1 MSTLSQYTG
10 FLLSLGNKEINLNSD
25 SFKIMLVGSSYTP
38 DKSHRYLSAVSG
50 EISGTGY
57 TSGGKVLTNIS
68 FKVNAD
74 GSTYTWKADSV
85 TYENLTADSIRY
97 SVVYDNTPSSAGQKP
112 LIAYFDFGKNLN
124 VSCADV
130 TIAWN
135 DKGIITITV

>member
-1 MSTLSQYTG
+1 M
-10 FLLSLGNKEINLNSD
+10 
-25 SFKIMLVGSSYTP
+25 
-38 DKSHRYLSAVSG
+38 SAVSG

-85 TYENLTADSIRY
+85 TYENLTADNIRY
-97 SVVYDNTPSSAGQKP
+97 AVIYDNTPSSAGQKP

-124 VSCADV
+124 VSGADV